1 MAKVLTGLDKLAGH
15 HKWTLLVT
23 LFLCQNVHTCV
34 YVYYMLHLFE
44 PYKQNAVLLY
54 LVRTP
59 LEVSYSLSV
68 E

>member
-34 YVYYMLHLFE
+34 YVYYMQHLFE